1 MSLNASCMS
10 WGSDPNLVQM
20 EHKSQIH
27 PEQSSWDTWDQAFIQ
42 SEELQGKWGEHSDI
56 NFSLIYHKFKNLP
69 FLRLQVKF
77 GEGKPT
83 SYHLDSWEKCKGL
96 RAEGKLGRI

>member
-1 MSLNASCMS
+1 MQANSRKQGRGDANQMSLNASCMS

-42 SEELQGKWGEHSDI
+42 SEEL
-56 NFSLIYHKFKNLP
+56 
-69 FLRLQVKF
+69 
-77 GEGKPT
+77 
-83 SYHLDSWEKCKGL
+83 
-96 RAEGKLGRI
+96 